1 MVRFWKITDR
11 LGQIY
16 NLPIDQLGVGVTCD
30 EYRDPVLVLWRKS
43 DAMEHV
49 PLYMVT
55 KVERC
60 PA

>member
-1 MVRFWKITDR
+1 MIRFWKITDR

-16 NLPIDQLGVGVTCD
+16 NLPIDQLGVGVTTD
-30 EYRDPVLVLWRKS
+30 QYRDPVLVLWSKS
-43 DAMEHV
+43 GAMEHV

>member
-1 MVRFWKITDR
+1 MIRFWKITDR
-11 LGQIY
+11 LGRIY

-30 EYRDPVLVLWRKS
+30 GYHDPVLVLWRKS
-43 DAMEHV
+43 GAMEHV

-55 KVERC
+55 RVERC